1 MHGNRQIPQMMIK
14 KQTRTHKPM
23 SLIAYKLPPTPP
35 PSPARIHIYLTSTAL
50 YKLRPADKKIDWMVN
65 STPVQRFYG
74 HNNLASKR
82 DVLCRNSKQINT
94 GSVLLRFTKIPG
106 VFQVF
111 SRLILNFPGVKTI
124 PILSIAD
131 RISYK
136 YVCYLS

>member
-1 MHGNRQIPQMMIK
+1 M
-14 KQTRTHKPM
+14 TVC
-23 SLIAYKLPPTPP
+23 
-35 PSPARIHIYLTSTAL
+35 
-50 YKLRPADKKIDWMVN
+50 DKKNAANFDIFFLRVIPKFWFILTGPGRV
-65 STPVQRFYG
+65 TVIIP
-74 HNNLASKR
+74 
-82 DVLCRNSKQINT
+82 